1 VNCELLIE
9 KKGGKNMS
17 KSLVMSFLNEQGKK
31 TSIKVENVKEGITDL
46 EVKNA
51 MTAIIAKNVFTSKS
65 GDLKSIDAAHILDS
79 STTELEVK

>member
-1 VNCELLIE
+1 
-9 KKGGKNMS
+9 MS
-17 KSLVMSFLNEQGKK
+17 KSLVMSFLNEGGKK

-79 STTELEVK
+79 STTELQVK

>member
-1 VNCELLIE
+1 
-9 KKGGKNMS
+9 MS
-17 KSLVMSFLNEQGKK
+17 KSLVMSFLNEEGKK
-31 TSIKVENVKEGITDL
+31 TSIKVENVKEDITDL

-79 STTELEVK
+79 STTELQVK

>member
-1 VNCELLIE
+1 
-9 KKGGKNMS
+9 MS

>member
-1 VNCELLIE
+1 
-9 KKGGKNMS
+9 MS

-31 TSIKVENVKEGITDL
+31 TSIKVENVKEGLADL

-79 STTELEVK
+79 STTELQVK

>member
-1 VNCELLIE
+1 
-9 KKGGKNMS
+9 MS
-17 KSLVMSFLNEQGKK
+17 KSLVMSFFNEQGKK
-31 TSIKVENVKEGITDL
+31 TSIKVQNVKEGITDL

-51 MTAIIAKNVFTSKS
+51 MTTIIAKNVFTSKS